1 MPGIDTSAAE
11 VTYISAHVI
20 WILIDGEELALP
32 YTEFPWFRSAT
43 VDQILTVERPTA
55 DHLCWPKL
63 DIDLALASIKNPDA
77 FPLVAR
83 SAGKE

>member
-1 MPGIDTSAAE
+1 MPGIDTSAVE
-11 VTYISAHVI
+11 VTHISANGI
-20 WILIDGEELALP
+20 WILIDDDELALP
-32 YTEFPWFRSAT
+32 YAEFPWFRNAT

-55 DHLCWPKL
+55 DHLYWPKL

-83 SAGKE
+83 SADKE

>member
-11 VTYISAHVI
+11 VTHISAHGI
-20 WILIDGEELALP
+20 WILIDDKELALP
-32 YTEFPWFRSAT
+32 YAEFPWFRNAT
-43 VDQILTVERPTA
+43 VDLIFTVERPTV

-63 DIDLALASIKNPDA
+63 DIDLARTSIKNPNA

-83 SAGKE
+83 